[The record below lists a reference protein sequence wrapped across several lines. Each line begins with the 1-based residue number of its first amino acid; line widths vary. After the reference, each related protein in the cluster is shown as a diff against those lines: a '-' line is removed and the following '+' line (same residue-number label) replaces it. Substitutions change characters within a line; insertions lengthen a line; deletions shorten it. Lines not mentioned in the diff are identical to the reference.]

1 MTPRRGHRGA
11 LGPHSPVG
19 SKSCTAVTCSE
30 KPICA
35 SSSPTGPS
43 SGGASPGPSGG
54 CCPPSPSNQS
64 GAGSKRCSSRC
75 PCRLQSP
82 QLQRAQRRVG
92 VLGGMESIRDTRN
105 PPPRPITGPT
115 SPPQTSHPHLLAP
128 PGPFVSVLSGSGP
141 AVAPSGGF
149 RGSPSELP
157 ISSEDAAASAVG
169 KAAISTGRE
178 GHPDPTGLG
187 GRAPGPPPSIL
198 PRAHLARPRPC
209 PRCAV
214 SVHPFC
220 LLRPSGEAR
229 GCQGTKAMSW
239 GGLGGVTEPS
249 CPPPPRGH
257 KKSISPE
264 TKNQWLHIPSLRPSA
279 LFLHQA
285 AIGSH
290 GQGVPET
297 LCPMETTPRHQSPP
311 HPPQRPPGWGGR
323 STAISREQRSVCRAA
338 QSHPPPSKRPRR
350 SGSSLKLGGG
360 EFPHPTPPNVW
371 GGVTG
376 TPATEPPMC
385 THTDT
390 WAMRGKVLQ
399 KNQHCAEGGAEEERG
414 GEHSG
419 NKRNPPP
426 PPKKNRALVPQFPQR
441 QR

>member
-19 SKSCTAVTCSE
+19 SKSCTAVTRSE

-43 SGGASPGPSGG
+43 SRGASQGPSGG

-92 VLGGMESIRDTRN
+92 VLGGTEGVRDTRN
-105 PPPRPITGPT
+105 PPPHPITGPT

-239 GGLGGVTEPS
+239 GGLQSHPAPLPPEGTRRASAQKRRTNGFTFPLSDPLPHS
-249 CPPPPRGH
+249 CTKQQSVHVARG
-257 KKSISPE
+257 
-264 TKNQWLHIPSLRPSA
+264 SLRPFA
-279 LFLHQA
+279 
-285 AIGSH
+285 
-290 GQGVPET
+290 PW
-297 LCPMETTPRHQSPP
+297 
-311 HPPQRPPGWGGR
+311 RPPLN
-323 STAISREQRSVCRAA
+323 TKA
-338 QSHPPPSKRPRR
+338 P
-350 SGSSLKLGGG
+350 
-360 EFPHPTPPNVW
+360 
-371 GGVTG
+371 
-376 TPATEPPMC
+376 
-385 THTDT
+385 
-390 WAMRGKVLQ
+390 
-399 KNQHCAEGGAEEERG
+399 
-414 GEHSG
+414 
-419 NKRNPPP
+419 PPP
-426 PPKKNRALVPQFPQR
+426 PPKDPRVGVGAAERYAGSSAVYVGQHSPIPPLQEAMQIGVFTKAGRGRIPPPHSPQCLGGGHRDPCHRATHVHPHRHVGYEGQSAPEEPALR
-441 QR
+441 